1 MAGPIDK
8 INKLDKG
15 LKNVDTSS
23 AKAKKSVDKFGK
35 ALNKIGTDERTLKT
49 NQEALVKQVKELADL
64 YGKDF
69 KSQAQKA
76 NQEINKQSAI
86 NQKIVDSNKKLISSI
101 TSLITLQKERS
112 REETQAI
119 NMVLKQKKKEEAE
132 RKREIASQKRLA
144 AQRKKALEPL
154 ILARRRAERAGIAFT
169 KGTKVQI
176 EYNRALK
183 NGGIIQKEYVRE
195 LNRLTAAEERAR
207 AQKSSLTEGQKRLN
221 SSLGLGIRNTR
232 NGGQAFSVF
241 RSKLLLA
248 SFGVGLLSKA
258 TVDQVK
264 AFGRQEGALRR
275 VNSTIISTGR
285 LTKISGQ
292 EIQSYAGELQ
302 KLTGVSDEVIMESS
316 ALLLTFTNVE
326 ENFKRAQSVILDVS
340 TALGQDLK
348 SSTIQVGK
356 ALQDPIKGLSA
367 LSRVGI
373 QFTEVQKRQIIGFE
387 QVGETAKAQ
396 EVILKELEVQFG
408 MLSAMMRD
416 TAEGQLLALDSAIGD
431 LQEKIGEALAPTL
444 IEATKALTKFVE
456 GISADSISKVI
467 GFATAI
473 ITVIAQFKIINVI
486 FGKVIPLVKGLTFSF
501 KALTAVMG
509 GPALIAVKAIALGVG
524 ALGFNMARNATEVK
538 KTNHTLVELKK
549 HSDNARSALQIML
562 ADVGLEKTKET
573 ISEMEADVKLL
584 SSTIGIRAIA
594 AFGKLKNT
602 NEKMMSSVK
611 AINTM
616 FQEGNVKAHGYGTE
630 LLKLVGIQFGSITK
644 KDLEKLEKTGLLD
657 LVNQIKQLKKEQKDV
672 EKFSRELE
680 QILANPDFKGKTA
693 KEFELFFNAQD
704 KLKKVM
710 TKSEQTIQRT
720 GNEIDTY
727 SDKNVDLMVAT
738 ERLNIATQMQIQN
751 LGKIDEDTQE
761 LINQIAEKTVAMKK
775 EQLVLKN
782 QAQIEAQTTKAIV
795 NTTQAIDA
803 SSQATLGETLRVER
817 ANAIRSKFIGKLG
830 IEEKQLLELIEAME
844 DLAVAQALLSL
855 DKEIKQ
861 LDGRAKVLRDN
872 IKASDAFLQIE
883 QRINDEKRKG
893 LLDEQELKDLRESLV
908 KSTNA
913 NQLRGFKLQS
923 QALHSQLVLT
933 RRGIKLGG
941 EEAQLSQM
949 RIDMSSQLI
958 DGNKELELAIEDII
972 QKQKQLNAE
981 IRVQRLEE
989 EIMQQN
995 RQSGQTFAG
1004 ITIGATVSDTSLD
1017 VLDELLAINSEL
1029 VGIDEDTLKL
1039 SLQKIENQKQLIELE
1054 KTANIIS
1061 EQNIRILADGTVLT
1075 GEKAIKQ
1082 REVLD
1087 ALGQEATFLNKI
1099 KQQLNILGLSEIKR
1113 NDLVIQRRA
1122 SLEEEQKHL
1131 MKLKSVLSPDSTD
1144 SAIDVRLKELEA
1156 LLSEGS
1162 IEASIDAISKGL
1174 TSMSNIDLSILES
1187 SISPFLDTL
1196 SKINNATISL
1206 IGTRSQA
1213 SIDASNA
1220 ALDAEIEAEKAKESF
1235 KRSSARR
1242 QQRILDALESAQQAK
1257 RKKNFDDQKKLDLAN
1272 AKTSGYAAILSALA
1286 TKPWYL
1292 GLINAG
1298 IAGVMM
1304 DENIQQIKATEFA
1317 LGGFI
1322 NGPSHS
1328 MGGVP
1333 IEAEGGEYI
1342 IRKSAVQQYGKE
1354 FFDSINR
1361 GQSTVSGVPMYQNG
1375 GMVPRNVTSAPA
1387 QNTVINVQF
1396 SGNVLSE
1403 EFIVSEAIP
1412 IIKDS
1417 IRQSRFM
1424 MRTEDS
1430 NEYIEV
1436 VD

>member
-35 ALNKIGTDERTLKT
+35 ALNKIGADERTLKT

-101 TSLITLQKERS
+101 SSLISLQKQRS
-112 REETQAI
+112 REEIQAI
-119 NMVLKQKKKEEAE
+119 NMVLKQNKKEEAA
-132 RKREIASQKRLA
+132 RKKEIATQKRLR

-154 ILARRRAERAGIAFT
+154 GLAVKRAKAVGVSFA
-169 KGTKVQI
+169 KGTKTQI
-176 EYNRALK
+176 EFSKAYK
-183 NGGIIQKEYVRE
+183 KGGIVLREYIKE
-195 LNRLTAAEERAR
+195 LNKLSSAEERVRNTTSKLAD
-207 AQKSSLTEGQKRLN
+207 GQKRLN
-221 SSLGLGIRNTR
+221 SNFGLGIRNTR

-248 SFGVGLLSKA
+248 SFGMGLLSKA

-264 AFGRQEGALRR
+264 AFGRQEAALRR

-285 LTKISGQ
+285 ITQISGK
-292 EIQSYAGELQ
+292 EIQSFAGELQ

-316 ALLLTFTNVE
+316 ALLLTFTNIN
-326 ENFKRAQSVILDVS
+326 ENFERAQSVILDVS
-340 TALGQDLK
+340 TALGQDLQ
-348 SSTIQVGK
+348 SATIQVGK

-373 QFTEVQKRQIIGFE
+373 QFTEVQRRQIKGFL
-387 QVGETAKAQ
+387 ETGDQAKAQ
-396 EVILKELEVQFG
+396 AVILKELEVQFG
-408 MLSAMMRD
+408 MLAAMMRD
-416 TAEGQLLALDSAIGD
+416 TAEGQLLALDSALGD
-431 LQEKIGEALAPTL
+431 LQEKIGESLAPTL
-444 IEATKALTKFVE
+444 IHLTKLLKGFVE
-456 GISADSISKVI
+456 GVSSDSISKVLA
-467 GFATAI
+467 FASAI
-473 ITVIAQFKIINVI
+473 VTVAVQFKVINTI
-486 FGKVIPLVKGLTFSF
+486 NKAVKGLTFSLKGLSLAMGGPVLIAF
-501 KALTAVMG
+501 KAL
-509 GPALIAVKAIALGVG
+509 ALGIG

-538 KTNHTLVELKK
+538 EVNHTLKEMEKNSENADVAIKTLLGDKKPEQVKADIATLREEAVKLRTEVANNLGKAFENFGKDFDIESVKVELELFRQGKTTVEGFRRK
-549 HSDNARSALQIML
+549 MRELSGEKFDFSVDANNSLLSGGFADPLKDIVDGLDAIDNKIKSADAFAGALARIPTSTLQKTPFVINQIFKATDL
-562 ADVGLEKTKET
+562 ADETQNKLSKTIQKTGNEVDVFSDKNMQLMIATEK
-573 ISEMEADVKLL
+573 V
-584 SSTIGIRAIA
+584 AIA
-594 AFGKLKNT
+594 QKLNIQNINNIDSELEEIIDNT
-602 NEKMMSSVK
+602 
-611 AINTM
+611 A
-616 FQEGNVKAHGYGTE
+616 
-630 LLKLVGIQFGSITK
+630 KLIVQY
-644 KDLEKLEKTGLLD
+644 
-657 LVNQIKQLKKEQKDV
+657 KKEQI
-672 EKFSRELE
+672 E
-680 QILANPDFKGKTA
+680 
-693 KEFELFFNAQD
+693 
-704 KLKKVM
+704 
-710 TKSEQTIQRT
+710 
-720 GNEIDTY
+720 
-727 SDKNVDLMVAT
+727 
-738 ERLNIATQMQIQN
+738 
-751 LGKIDEDTQE
+751 
-761 LINQIAEKTVAMKK
+761 
-775 EQLVLKN
+775 LKN
-782 QAQIEAQTTKAIV
+782 KTQLESQSINIGQQAVFTVESMSK
-795 NTTQAIDA
+795 
-803 SSQATLGETLRVER
+803 ATLAETLATER
-817 ANAIRSKFIGKLG
+817 ANAIRTKFIGKLG
-830 IEEKQLLELIEAME
+830 IEEDKLE
-844 DLAVAQALLSL
+844 DLIKATEAFNSLRASAEL

-861 LDGRAKVLRDN
+861 LDGRAEVLRDN
-872 IKASDAFLQIE
+872 IRVSDAVLQIE

-893 LLDEQELKDLRESLV
+893 LLDEKELENLRESLV
-908 KSTNA
+908 KTNNA
-913 NQLRGFKLQS
+913 NQLRGFKIQS
-923 QALHSQLVLT
+923 KGLEEQIKLSKT
-933 RRGIKLGG
+933 GIKQGS
-941 EEAQLSQM
+941 EEMQLSQM
-949 RIDMSSQLI
+949 RIDMQSQI
-958 DGNKELELAIEDII
+958 IENNEELEKAIEDII

-1004 ITIGATVSDTSLD
+1004 ITIGATVSEESIN
-1017 VLDELLAINSEL
+1017 VIDELLQVNSQI
-1029 VGIDEDTLKL
+1029 GDIDRDSVKL
-1039 SLQKIENQKQLIELE
+1039 SLQKIDNQRTLLELE
-1054 KTANIIS
+1054 KTTAVIS
-1061 EQNIRILADGTVLT
+1061 EQNIRILADGTVIT
-1075 GEKAIKQ
+1075 GQRAIKQ

-1099 KQQLNILGLSEIKR
+1099 KQELNILGLSENKR
-1113 NDLVIQRRA
+1113 NDLVRERRK
-1122 SLEEEQKHL
+1122 SLELERKTLQN
-1131 MKLKSVLSPDSTD
+1131 LKDSLKEGESSDT
-1144 SAIDVRLKELEA
+1144 IDARLKQLEA

-1174 TSMSNIDLSILES
+1174 TSMSNIDLGMLER

-1220 ALDAEIEAEKAKESF
+1220 ALDAEIQAEKAKESF

-1257 RKKNFDDQKKLDLAN
+1257 RKKNFDDQKKLDIAN

-1317 LGGFI
+1317 TGGFI

-1342 IRKSAVQQYGKE
+1342 IRRSAVQQYGKE
-1354 FFDSINR
+1354 FFDSLNR
-1361 GQSTVSGVPMYQNG
+1361 GQSAVSGVPMYQNG
-1375 GMVPRNVTSAPA
+1375 GMVPRNVSSAPS
-1387 QNTVINVQF
+1387 QNTVVNVQF
-1396 SGNVLSE
+1396 TGNILSE
-1403 EFIVSEAIP
+1403 DFIIEEAIP

-1417 IRQSRFM
+1417 IREKRFNL
-1424 MRTEDS
+1424 RTDS
-1430 NEYIEV
+1430 GQEVEV
-1436 VD
+1436 VS